1 MNRNNERSNIK
12 SCLGSRNSKLEKQPH
27 GTLIITV
34 DNDDVLAL
42 TDISMQMFLY
52 CLEWSSFL

>member
-12 SCLGSRNSKLEKQPH
+12 SCLGSRNSNLEKQPH

-42 TDISMQMFLY
+42 TDI
-52 CLEWSSFL
+52 

>member
-1 MNRNNERSNIK
+1 MNRNNERSNIQ
-12 SCLGSRNSKLEKQPH
+12 SCLGSRNPKLEKQPH

-42 TDISMQMFLY
+42 TDI
-52 CLEWSSFL
+52 